1 MYVVYCLNYKTDDD
15 YLLKVIKQ
23 EKRKGI
29 PKRMIDGK
37 VKIKE
42 YKSFDEANEK
52 LMELNS
58 LHDGKLYT
66 IIMEP

>member
-1 MYVVYCLNYKTDDD
+1 MYVVYCLNYKTDEDVP
-15 YLLKVIKQ
+15 L
-23 EKRKGI
+23 
-29 PKRMIDGK
+29 KRMIDGK

-42 YKSFDEANEK
+42 CRTFDEANEK
-52 LMELNS
+52 LLELNS